1 MNLFKAA
8 FLLPSIRPDVKHSLA
23 FIPHWLSLMP
33 LTMLIWAWPQSAGAK
48 TRIEAQFLTSVDA
61 QTSIWTRTFK
71 DETVSDKVK
80 PNTPTTDR
88 MRTQSLS
95 FGSSVKLSTSK
106 TPLQLGLDLELNMSG
121 YPDSAYNRF
130 FTFMLAPGMVL
141 IYHNHHYPIS
151 PMFRLHYALS
161 YVIENIQEQE
171 FGVGKGLHGGV
182 GVRLFFSRK
191 AAIFVSYDLT
201 NITYPNAKGYRRVIE
216 RTGNSNQGAS
226 VSEEMVDL
234 EFSKHRVGMVVGLI
248 YEVGSRAHKTRTP
261 PKHAKIRKK

>member
-1 MNLFKAA
+1 MKQ
-8 FLLPSIRPDVKHSLA
+8 SLA
-23 FIPHWLSLMP
+23 FIPHWP
-33 LTMLIWAWPQSAGAK
+33 FLIWLAILLWPQSARAK
-48 TRIEAQFLTSVDA
+48 TRLEAQFLTSVDA

-80 PNTPTTDR
+80 PGTPNQDR

-95 FGSSVKLSTSK
+95 FGTSVKLSTSAS
-106 TPLQLGLDLELNMSG
+106 PLQLGLDLEVNMSG
-121 YPDSAYNRF
+121 YPDSAYDRF
-130 FTFMLAPGMVL
+130 LTFMLAPGMVL

-151 PMFRLHYALS
+151 PMFRMHYALS
-161 YVIENIQEQE
+161 YVLENIQEQE

-182 GVRLFFSRK
+182 GVRLFFSQR

-216 RTGNSNQGAS
+216 RTGNSNQNTS
-226 VSEEMVDL
+226 VSEQMVDL

-248 YEVGSRAHKTRTP
+248 YEIGSRARKTSRTP
-261 PKHAKIRKK
+261 SRPPKKPRK